1 MSISNTGAYLDNEK
15 ESKMKVI
22 VRPMVLFSILDHFM
36 RRKKD
41 QKRVIGT
48 FSKTNVVRRF
58 FFFYN
63 NNIKQVHFSERSQI
77 MSRKLQT
84 VIPFIIPNRQI
95 NVLSIRKFR
104 TNSTRYIDAPT
115 NRNKS

>member
-48 FSKTNVVRRF
+48 FSKTKRR
-58 FFFYN
+58 
-63 NNIKQVHFSERSQI
+63 
-77 MSRKLQT
+77 SRF
-84 VIPFIIPNRQI
+84 V
-95 NVLSIRKFR
+95 SSS
-104 TNSTRYIDAPT
+104 STTI
-115 NRNKS
+115 